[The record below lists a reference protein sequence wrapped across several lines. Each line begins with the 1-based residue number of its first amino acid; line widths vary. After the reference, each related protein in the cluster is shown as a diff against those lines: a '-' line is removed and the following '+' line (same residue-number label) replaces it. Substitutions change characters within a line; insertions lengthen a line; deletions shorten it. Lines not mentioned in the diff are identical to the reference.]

1 MEHSS
6 LDMYEMHVIV
16 KGNVQGIGFRA
27 LTRYRAL
34 DLGLKGQVRNLEDGT
49 VEIYAQGSKKHL
61 EELIERL
68 KEETMPGQIE
78 EASIEYFPIEQPH
91 DDFRIV
97 H

>member
-6 LDMYEMHVIV
+6 LDKYEMHVIV

-34 DLGLKGQVRNLEDGT
+34 DLGLKGQVRNLQDGT